1 MSRVASSHHGE
12 TRIRLLRVVRR
23 GDRHDPRDLSVTC
36 RFEGDL
42 SSAFVDGRLDAL
54 IPGEA
59 VKNLVY
65 ATSRDAGAKEIEDFG
80 LALAA
85 RILQNHPKVT
95 RTRLEIAESAWHRL
109 EVGGKAQGQAF
120 VSGSGERRTATITS
134 NGQQVA
140 VVSGIEN
147 LTIMRTAGF
156 APSRKATEDPGGR
169 DDGLQRMLVASVSAK
184 WTYSSG
190 DVTFGPYRQG
200 VRSAVVE
207 TFGCHGRRTVPHTLY
222 AIADVVLGSFED
234 IAEITLSVQ
243 ERPYRPADL
252 FKAGLENPDDL
263 FVVLDEPLGLVEVT
277 VERD

>member
-1 MSRVASSHHGE
+1 MSRIATSHHGE

-23 GDRHDPRDLSVTC
+23 GDRHDPRDLSVAC

-54 IPGEA
+54 IPGEV

-65 ATSRDAGAKEIEDFG
+65 ATARDAGATEIEQFG
-80 LALAA
+80 LALAQRLLA
-85 RILQNHPKVT
+85 NHPQVT
-95 RTRLEIAESAWHRL
+95 RTRVEIVESAWHRL

-120 VSGSGERRTATITS
+120 LSGSGERRTASITS

-156 APSRKATEDPGGR
+156 APARQAIEDPGGR

-184 WTYSSG
+184 WSYSSA

-207 TFGCHGRRTVPHTLY
+207 TFGCHARRTVPHTMY
-222 AIADVVLGSFED
+222 AIADVVLGSVEE
-234 IAEITLSVQ
+234 ISEITLSVQ

-252 FKAGLENPDDL
+252 FTAGLENPDDL